1 MTFGEKLQMLRKEK
15 GWTQEDLASQIHISR
30 QALSKWEQGT
40 ATADT
45 ENVIALS
52 KLFGVTTDYLL
63 LEDYPR
69 ENVVSQP
76 ARKGSIQPFWFF
88 AAMLCLGVTGN
99 FTIYLLSRFI
109 RVPIP
114 VPAYPNNGEGIAMK
128 VDTGHSYLYFL
139 KYYDLEL
146 LAILLWVLVGIGA
159 ALLLWTWWRKKS
171 KGCKR

>member
-15 GWTQEDLASQIHISR
+15 GWTQEDLASQIGISR
-30 QALSKWEQGT
+30 QALSKWELGS

-52 KLFGVTTDYLL
+52 KLFGVSTDYLL
-63 LEDYPR
+63 LEDCPR
-69 ENVVSQP
+69 ENVAPHSSP
-76 ARKGSIQPFWFF
+76 RGGIQPFWIF

-114 VPAYPNNGEGIAMK
+114 VPAYPNEGEGIAMK
-128 VDTGHSYLYFL
+128 MGTDHSYLYFL
-139 KYYDLEL
+139 KYYDLEF
-146 LAILLWVLVGIGA
+146 LAILLWVLAAAGA
-159 ALLLWTWWRKKS
+159 ILLLWTWWRKKRQ
-171 KGCKR
+171 K

>member
-1 MTFGEKLQMLRKEK
+1 MTFGEKLQKLRKEK

-63 LEDYPR
+63 LDEYPT
-69 ENVVSQP
+69 EEAP
-76 ARKGSIQPFWFF
+76 AMAAAPQKPNPVAFF
-88 AAMLCLGVTGN
+88 LGMAGMGLMGN
-99 FTIYLLSRFI
+99 FAIYLLSRFI

-146 LAILLWVLVGIGA
+146 LAILLWVLAATGA
-159 ALLLWTWWRKKS
+159 VLLLWHWWRNKRKK
-171 KGCKR
+171 